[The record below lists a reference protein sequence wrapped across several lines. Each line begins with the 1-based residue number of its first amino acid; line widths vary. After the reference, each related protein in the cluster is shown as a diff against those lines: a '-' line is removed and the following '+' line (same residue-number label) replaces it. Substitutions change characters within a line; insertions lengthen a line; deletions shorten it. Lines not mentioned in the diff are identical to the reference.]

1 MSEQPKR
8 TRARKTKNADP
19 AQAEALTA
27 PAHADAQ
34 GAHEPAAEAAPA
46 VSEAQAEVV
55 AAPEARAEVHEAPLR
70 VVITGAAGALGGA
83 LVRQASAAGHRV
95 IAVDLHDADLKAA
108 GVAEVRLGDLTSRRF
123 CQEAVLGADVVI
135 HAAARN
141 DPGQS
146 YEALTQINF
155 EAVRWLYEASEDAG
169 AKRFV
174 HVSAASLYKPSKGV
188 LREDSEL
195 SPDSTWEQ
203 TKVDAEQFLASRAT
217 GALPWVILRP
227 SLMYGPGAK
236 SFGAALLTVP
246 PMLRLLF
253 PYVPGVAGGPRNNW
267 IHVEDL
273 ASAALLVGTH
283 PEAQRQIYNVA
294 DDTFLSVGEILN
306 AIIQSYGLE
315 LGPTVAFPSGLLGAL
330 APLVDSEVLFRALS
344 RMLDPLWGKVVQR
357 HKLKEQL
364 HPTLHRSGFLYLQGD
379 RLISTERLKGLG
391 WRPSRRDL
399 RQSMGEVVRWY
410 QQAGWVP
417 DYHALP
423 SGEPEDGLGLA
434 LEERLEGRAKYA
446 EHVVRESE
454 DDLCELVMGITF
466 ANIRKLFVEQDAV
479 LEGMI
484 SVDHLV
490 ERAPIQGT
498 LRIQPLHR
506 KLVYEFGFEGEQG
519 ARYRFQGEKTLTL
532 LGNVKDFARLEGRV
546 IGSRGEEVARL
557 GLAME
562 LKAGLGH
569 MLKSVRPVLR

>member
-1 MSEQPKR
+1 
-8 TRARKTKNADP
+8 
-19 AQAEALTA
+19 
-27 PAHADAQ
+27 
-34 GAHEPAAEAAPA
+34 
-46 VSEAQAEVV
+46 
-55 AAPEARAEVHEAPLR
+55 
-70 VVITGAAGALGGA
+70 
-83 LVRQASAAGHRV
+83 
-95 IAVDLHDADLKAA
+95 
-108 GVAEVRLGDLTSRRF
+108 
-123 CQEAVLGADVVI
+123 
-135 HAAARN
+135 
-141 DPGQS
+141 
-146 YEALTQINF
+146 
-155 EAVRWLYEASEDAG
+155 
-169 AKRFV
+169 
-174 HVSAASLYKPSKGV
+174 
-188 LREDSEL
+188 
-195 SPDSTWEQ
+195 
-203 TKVDAEQFLASRAT
+203 LASRAT

-283 PEAQRQIYNVA
+283 PEAQRQTYNVA

-379 RLISTERLKGLG
+379 RLISAERLKGLG

-479 LEGMI
+479 LEGTI

-557 GLAME
+557 VLGME